1 MAWIKAHNLHL
12 SLGGPALLDG
22 VDFAIDSGDRICLVG
37 RNGVGKST
45 LLRVLAGELLPDSG
59 KVLIQPGSQIRYLTQ
74 EVPSGF
80 SGTARAI
87 IASGIEESPPR
98 KLRSPKSDPATSESL
113 QEWDVSVRV
122 NTILT
127 RLDLDGNKDFSTLSG
142 GLKRRVL
149 LARTLVSNPDIL
161 LLDEPTN
168 HLDITAI
175 AGLEKLCAEYSGCLV
190 FVTHDRMFADKVASR
205 IFELDRGQLTDWPGN
220 YAEYLRLRELRLQTE
235 AQQDALFDKKLKVEE
250 VWIRQGIKARRTR
263 NMGRVRALEKLRET
277 RRVRRE
283 RMGNVR
289 LRLEEAEKSGKLVL
303 EAQNVSYQ
311 YEDDAII
318 KDFSTIIQ
326 RGDRIGIIGPNGCG
340 KSTLLGLLLGQLT
353 AKTGQIRQGTRLEV
367 AYFDQLRATLDEEKT
382 VADNVAN
389 GRQQVE
395 FAGRSRHIIGYL
407 EDFLFAPD
415 RARMPVKALS
425 GGERNRLLLAR
436 LFLQPANLL
445 VMDEPTNDLDVETLE
460 LLEGVVG
467 DFEGTLILVSHDRT
481 FLNNVVTS
489 TLVFEGAGVIG
500 EYVGGYDDWLA
511 QCSVPEEIVKV
522 KTVEK
527 VKRTVEKKRD
537 RRKSFSEKKELA
549 SLPAR
554 IESLEKQ
561 LATLHQTMADSN
573 FYKNAQGHEVAD
585 IQQKEQLLEQAL
597 AETFLRWEALE
608 AIPD

>member
-1 MAWIKAHNLHL
+1 MAWIKGHNLHL

-22 VDFAIDSGDRICLVG
+22 VDFAIDSGDRVCLVG

-45 LLRVLAGELLPDSG
+45 LLRVLAGDLPPDGG
-59 KVLIQPGSQIRYLTQ
+59 KVLVQPGSQIRYLPQ

-80 SGTARAI
+80 SGTTRTI
-87 IASGIEESPPR
+87 IASGIVGSLSRTQGHSE
-98 KLRSPKSDPATSESL
+98 SDPTTLELS

-122 NTILT
+122 NTLLT
-127 RLDLDGNKDFSTLSG
+127 RLDLDGDKDFSTLSG

-149 LARTLVSNPDIL
+149 LARTLVSHPDIL

-175 AGLEKLCAEYSGCLV
+175 AGLEKICSEYSGCLV
-190 FVTHDRMFADKVASR
+190 FVTHDRMFADKVATR

-235 AQQDALFDKKLKVEE
+235 AQQDALFDKKLKSEE

-289 LRLEEAEKSGKLVL
+289 LRLEEAEKSGKLVI
-303 EAQNVSYQ
+303 EAEHVSYQ
-311 YEDDAII
+311 YEGVSII

-326 RGDRIGIIGPNGCG
+326 RGDRVGIIGPNGCG
-340 KSTLLGLLLGQLT
+340 KSTLLGLLLGKLT
-353 AKTGQIRQGTRLEV
+353 PVAGHIRQGTRLEV

-407 EDFLFAPD
+407 EDFLFSPD

-467 DFEGTLILVSHDRT
+467 EFEGTLILVSHDRT

-489 TLVFEGAGVIG
+489 TLVFEGVGEIG

-511 QCSVPEEIVKV
+511 QRPVLEEVGKV

-527 VKRTVEKKRD
+527 VKKTVEKNRE
-537 RRKSFSEKKELA
+537 RRKSFSERKELA
-549 SLPAR
+549 SLPGR
-554 IESLEKQ
+554 IESLEEQ
-561 LATLHQTMADSN
+561 LASLHQTMADPH
-573 FYKNAQGHEVAD
+573 FYKNAQGHEVAA
-585 IQQKEQLLEQAL
+585 IQQKEQLLEQTL
-597 AETFLRWEALE
+597 AETFQRWEALE